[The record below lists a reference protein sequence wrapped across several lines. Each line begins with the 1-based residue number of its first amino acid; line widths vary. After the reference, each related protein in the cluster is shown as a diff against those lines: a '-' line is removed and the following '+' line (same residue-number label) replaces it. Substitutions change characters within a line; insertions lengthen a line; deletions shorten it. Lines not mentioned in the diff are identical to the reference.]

1 MSIMIVTYDLMNPG
15 QNYEALLKRI
25 REYQKWAK
33 LGYSTFLIATEQTP
47 VQVRD
52 YLGQAIDRYDKLYVG
67 VAVAPAAWQGMTDEV
82 SNWIRSNLK

>member
-1 MSIMIVTYDLMNPG
+1 MKIMIVTYDLMNPG

-25 REYQKWAK
+25 RGYKSWAK
-33 LGYSTFLIATEQTP
+33 LGYSAFLLATEQTP

-52 YLGQAIDRYDKLYVG
+52 YLSQAKDKNDKLYVS
-67 VAVAPAAWQGMTDEV
+67 VTVAPAAWQGLTDEV